1 MEIRRLTDYL
11 IRFILLFQLINYFLE
26 MMNIVDICRYKI
38 LWTVLISILTIHSVR
53 GQELMEKKNG
63 KLKQQTFVYAG
74 FGVAKPDSKYPYDAD
89 IHSGVPFPVIGLTG
103 LIGGTYFITKHYG
116 LSAELSGNYFFESLS
131 SGDGFITDV
140 NLTTEKSRWLN
151 AHLLISPMYSSVF
164 HRFAVDYKLMTGL
177 TLLHVP
183 AFTVNYQ
190 HSSTITQNESTT
202 LGWSLGIGVRA
213 RYRISNRLGCFFN
226 NEYLNDITKWKSYHY
241 RTSFNCF
248 NSQLGIVLYLGGG
261 K

>member
-1 MEIRRLTDYL
+1 
-11 IRFILLFQLINYFLE
+11 
-26 MMNIVDICRYKI
+26 MNIAAIYRYKI
-38 LWTVLISILTIHSVR
+38 LYTVLISILTIHLLQ

-63 KLKQQTFVYAG
+63 KLKQPTFVYASL
-74 FGVAKPDSKYPYDAD
+74 GVSKPDSKYPYNAD
-89 IHSGVPFPVIGLTG
+89 INSGIPFPVIGLTG
-103 LIGGTYFITKHYG
+103 LVGGTYFITKHYG
-116 LSAELSGNYFFESLS
+116 LNAELSGNYFFESLS
-131 SGDGFITDV
+131 SGDNFTHDV
-140 NLTTEKSRWLN
+140 GQTTEKSRWLN

-164 HRFAVDYKLMTGL
+164 HRFAVDYKLMTGV

-183 AFTVNYQ
+183 AFTVKYQ

-226 NEYLNDITKWKSYHY
+226 NEYINDITKWESYHH
-241 RTSFNCF
+241 RKSFNCF